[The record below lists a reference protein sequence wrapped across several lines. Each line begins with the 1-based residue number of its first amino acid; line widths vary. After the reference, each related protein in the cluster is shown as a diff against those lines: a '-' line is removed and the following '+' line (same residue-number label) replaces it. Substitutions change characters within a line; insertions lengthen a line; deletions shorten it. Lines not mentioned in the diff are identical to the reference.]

1 MYFGD
6 KHETNIDD
14 EFNQENNILSGILK
28 MLSKYKLFVIVGL
41 FLIVIVLMII
51 LFVNKKVI
59 NYLDLNGEEVITLY
73 QGTDYIEP
81 GFKAYNSKK
90 EELNS
95 LVIIKSTLDTDE
107 VGEYEITYNDKVLN
121 ITLTD
126 GILYDSEYKITMSD
140 KIMSED
146 KYALRYTEYNFTTE
160 IDPEKIFLISVVND
174 NSVEVEDFSEY
185 RGETIN
191 VKAEL
196 NAEFPEYTFIAVL
209 KDGDGI
215 LVAADIVE
223 NDVNA
228 VLSVPDDADANYYV
242 EGLLLDGMDT
252 LSPLAKKQEKKTSL
266 TE

>member
-1 MYFGD
+1 
-6 KHETNIDD
+6 
-14 EFNQENNILSGILK
+14 
-28 MLSKYKLFVIVGL
+28 
-41 FLIVIVLMII
+41 
-51 LFVNKKVI
+51 
-59 NYLDLNGEEVITLY
+59 
-73 QGTDYIEP
+73 
-81 GFKAYNSKK
+81 
-90 EELNS
+90 
-95 LVIIKSTLDTDE
+95 
-107 VGEYEITYNDKVLN
+107 
-121 ITLTD
+121 
-126 GILYDSEYKITMSD
+126 
-140 KIMSED
+140 MSED